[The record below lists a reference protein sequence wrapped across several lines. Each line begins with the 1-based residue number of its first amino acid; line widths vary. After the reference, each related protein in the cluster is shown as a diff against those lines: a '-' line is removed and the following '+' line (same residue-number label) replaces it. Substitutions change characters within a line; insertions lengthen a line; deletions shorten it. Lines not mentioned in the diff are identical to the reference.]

1 MNLKVLGSSSKGNCY
16 ILENETEAL
25 VVECGVPLADVK
37 RAIDFNIKKIAGC
50 LVSHEHL
57 DHAKFVKNF
66 IDSGIRV
73 YMSTG
78 TARSLRIELETVCAN
93 TCHFKLGGFHIM
105 SFYVNH
111 DAEEPLGFLI
121 NHKETGTILFATDTS
136 SLNYQFKNLSN
147 ILIECNYRIDL
158 LKKNVNEGYVSGS
171 LMNRTIQN
179 HMGYGTCL
187 DFLKSTDLSVV
198 NNIVLLH
205 LSDRNSNAG
214 EFVEDII
221 KATGKNVFV
230 ADKGLNIEFNKTP
243 F

>member
-25 VVECGVPLADVK
+25 VIECGVPLADVK
-37 RAIDFNIKKIAGC
+37 KAIDFNIKKIAGC
-50 LVSHEHL
+50 VVSHEHL

-73 YMSTG
+73 YMSPG
-78 TARSLRIELETVCAN
+78 TARSLGIEIETECGN

-111 DAEEPLGFLI
+111 DAAEPIGFLI
-121 NHKETGTILFATDTS
+121 NHKETGTVLFATDTS
-136 SLNYQFKNLSN
+136 RLNYQFKNLSN

-158 LKKNVNEGYVSGS
+158 LEKNTKKGYVSNS
-171 LMNRTIQN
+171 LMKRTIEN

-187 DFLKSTDLSVV
+187 DILKSTDLSMV

-205 LSDRNSNAG
+205 LSDCNSNSA

-221 KATGKNVFV
+221 NATGKNVFV
-230 ADKGLNIEFNKTP
+230 ADKGLNIKLNKTP

>member
-1 MNLKVLGSSSKGNCY
+1 MNLKVLGSSSRGNCY

-25 VVECGVPLADVK
+25 VIECGVPLADVK
-37 RAIDFNIKKIAGC
+37 RAIDFNIKKISGC
-50 LVSHEHL
+50 VVSHEHL

-78 TARSLRIELETVCAN
+78 TARSLGIELETVCGN

-171 LMNRTIQN
+171 LMSRTIQN
-179 HMGYGTCL
+179 HMDFGTCL

-205 LSDRNSNAG
+205 LSDKNSNAG

-230 ADKGLNIEFNKTP
+230 ADKGLNIELNKTP

>member
-1 MNLKVLGSSSKGNCY
+1 MNLKVLGSSSRGNCY

-25 VVECGVPLADVK
+25 VIECGVPLADVK

-50 LVSHEHL
+50 VVSHEHL
-57 DHAKFVKNF
+57 DHAKYVKNF
-66 IDSGIRV
+66 LDSGIRV
-73 YMSTG
+73 YMSPG
-78 TARSLRIELETVCAN
+78 TARSLGIEIETVCGN

-111 DAEEPLGFLI
+111 DAAEPIGFLI

-136 SLNYQFKNLSN
+136 DLNYQFKNISN

-158 LKKNVNEGYVSGS
+158 LQNNVNEGSVSNS
-171 LMNRTIQN
+171 LMKRTIEN
-179 HMGYGTCL
+179 HMGYGTCI
-187 DFLKSTDLSVV
+187 DILKSTDLSIV

-205 LSDRNSNAG
+205 LSDRNSNAS
-214 EFVEDII
+214 EFIEDII

>member
-25 VVECGVPLADVK
+25 VIECGVPFADVK
-37 RAIDFNIKKIAGC
+37 KAIDFNIKKIAGC
-50 LVSHEHL
+50 VVSHEHL

-78 TARSLRIELETVCAN
+78 TARSLGIELETVCAN

-230 ADKGLNIEFNKTP
+230 ADKGLNIELNKTP